1 MSCESWNKK
10 TLNIQDFQEI
20 IQDIQEKTP
29 TNQEE
34 ALKSEIKELEIQRK
48 KQITQLMD
56 AWKGT
61 EPLDDFA
68 KLLKQGDIEAIYQGA
83 TKDKTEAEIGAD
95 LSTLRHTADNE
106 KEDYSATKASKAILE
121 KDLYKLYECYFSE
134 KYINKNTK
142 KAVDKYFK
150 KLEEKEKNS
159 AFKKEK
165 SKKRLQLLRNW
176 KTVEPILKLEQEKRE
191 SLKQLQ
197 EANKA

>member
-48 KQITQLMD
+48 QQITQLMD
-56 AWKGT
+56 AWKGD
-61 EPLDDFA
+61 EPLSDFQQ
-68 KLLKQGDIEAIYQGA
+68 LLKQGDIEEIYQYS
-83 TKDKTEAEIGAD
+83 TQNQTEAQIQENFNILID
-95 LSTLRHTADNE
+95 DTKNE
-106 KEDYSATKASKAILE
+106 NKDYCKTKGELAILE

-134 KYINKNTK
+134 KYIKKNTK
-142 KAVDKYFK
+142 QAVDNYFK

-176 KTVEPILKLEQEKRE
+176 KAVEPILKLEQEKRE
-191 SLKQLQ
+191 ALKKLQ
-197 EANKA
+197 ETKKS